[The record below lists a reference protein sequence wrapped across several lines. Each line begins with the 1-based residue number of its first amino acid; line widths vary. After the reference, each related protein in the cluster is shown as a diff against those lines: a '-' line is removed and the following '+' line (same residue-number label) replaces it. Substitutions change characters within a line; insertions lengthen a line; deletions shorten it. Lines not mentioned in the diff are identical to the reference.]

1 MTDGLLQELSVFT
14 VCIAGLQGTG
24 CSQTAM
30 FSSVPRMSFERR
42 VLSVGGGAADS
53 AQSAVA
59 WTALSFAPVLTF
71 DVLFERTQMLHCCNA
86 IKSSRTE
93 M

>member
-30 FSSVPRMSFERR
+30 FSSVPRMSLKG
-42 VLSVGGGAADS
+42 V
-53 AQSAVA
+53 
-59 WTALSFAPVLTF
+59 
-71 DVLFERTQMLHCCNA
+71 C
-86 IKSSRTE
+86 
-93 M
+93 